1 MGQMQKARLSD
12 SLSPVG
18 AVCASCPAIFGFAG
32 IDVSLSWIVSFLG
45 LLALALIPLTVNL
58 IARES
63 FAKAYLPILA
73 FSLISYL
80 GVFALS
86 SMLPLQQKL
95 TELVLILSLSVAVF
109 ALPLFMPPFCRL
121 GCPGLYAL
129 ESRIEGAL
137 GRGLEWARRR
147 NAKREER
154 YYLKG
159 SSSKGR
165 DKLHY

>member
-1 MGQMQKARLSD
+1 MRKAIIISD
-12 SLSPVG
+12 SFKGTLSSQEI
-18 AVCASCPAIFGFAG
+18 CR
-32 IDVSLSWIVSFLG
+32 
-45 LLALALIPLTVNL
+45 

-159 SSSKGR
+159 PGQAPLLK
-165 DKLHY
+165 